1 MNRRPTLTATDRPA
15 TRLGLHRT
23 ALFALAVVAI
33 GVVGAIG
40 STSASAQSA
49 PQLPAACLP
58 ISGPNHGGGNQYEV
72 RFKML
77 RDCDEAVGAFRSIVG
92 QTAPERPDNS
102 PRIWWDVA
110 GWKCEATSDRQIF
123 ATYCES
129 GDRGLAFYPI
139 PQGLASPTTVLIGS
153 VPDGVTDARILV
165 NGSPVGDEVCI
176 VSGPSVSARGRVIS
190 KWMVTGK
197 SPDLTVGCAFAQT
210 WLARMVRQTGHGGSR
225 AMTVAPRGWK
235 CWGTLPGSKA
245 IAGSCK
251 KNGTNGTTFFAW
263 SPAPN

>member
-1 MNRRPTLTATDRPA
+1 MNRRSPLAASDRPA
-15 TRLGLHRT
+15 GPFGLLRV
-23 ALFALAVVAI
+23 AELVSVAI
-33 GVVGAIG
+33 VLGVLGDIG

-49 PQLPAACLP
+49 PLLPAACLP
-58 ISGPNHGGGNQYEV
+58 ISGPNHGAGNQYEV

-77 RDCDEAVGAFRSIVG
+77 RNCDEAVGAFRSIVG

-110 GWKCEATSDRQIF
+110 GWKCEASSSRQIF

-129 GDRGLAFYPI
+129 SDRGLAFYPI
-139 PQGLASPTTVLIGS
+139 AQGLASPTTVLIGS
-153 VPDGVTDARILV
+153 VPDGSTDARILV
-165 NGSPVGDEVCI
+165 NGSPAGDEVCV
-176 VSGPSVSARGRVIS
+176 VSGPSVSARGRIIS

-225 AMTVAPRGWK
+225 AMAVAPRGWK
-235 CWGTLPGSKA
+235 CWGTLPGAKA
-245 IAGSCK
+245 IAGTCK
-251 KNGTNGTTFFAW
+251 KNGTNGATFFAW
-263 SPAPN
+263 TPAPN